1 MSSSFSGYYCNQI
14 LRYVNKTSRDWS
26 FLMLRSHEHIQTTKN
41 ATLIFIYRSVYLLYT
56 TKLTVAYIFDSIEL
70 AAIETKIFGRFNI
83 YSCLCFANVCLY
95 TLQGVL
101 SAPLTKELVKNLL
114 RVKLNRKGLLE
125 LREKRICSVM
135 ACFNHLLGYPQL
147 PAVERGTWRPTSLSR
162 SISSYTTGR

>member
-101 SAPLTKELVKNLL
+101 SAPLTKELVACKTEQKGPLGVKREKNLL
-114 RVKLNRKGLLE
+114 CDGMFQPSPR
-125 LREKRICSVM
+125 
-135 ACFNHLLGYPQL
+135 L
-147 PAVERGTWRPTSLSR
+147 PPAPCG
-162 SISSYTTGR
+162 